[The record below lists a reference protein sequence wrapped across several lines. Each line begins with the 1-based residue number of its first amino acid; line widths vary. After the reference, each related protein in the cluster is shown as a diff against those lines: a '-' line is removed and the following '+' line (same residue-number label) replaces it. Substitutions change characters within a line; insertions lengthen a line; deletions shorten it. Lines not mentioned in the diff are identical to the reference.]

1 MLASDMLEMRA
12 IVMQVDGENAL
23 VQPLSSGGCGHC
35 SSEGGCGSGTLTK
48 LFCSNKPR
56 HFKVRNDARAGVG
69 DEVQVSIPDGTLLRG
84 AVKMYVLPLMLLLA
98 GGIGGVDLAGDTAA
112 LRDGYAVA
120 GAALGLLLGFIFA
133 RVSPGVG
140 RAVAS
145 SIVAS
150 RSGN

>member
-1 MLASDMLEMRA
+1 MPVSDMLEMRA
-12 IVMQVDGENAL
+12 IVMQLDGEDAL

-56 HFKVRNDARAGVG
+56 HFKVCNDAGAGVG
-69 DEVQVSIPDGTLLRG
+69 DEVQVSIPDGALLRG
-84 AVKMYVLPLMLLLA
+84 AVKMYLLPLVLLLA
-98 GGIGGVDLAGDTAA
+98 GGIGGVGLAGDTA